1 MFSVSHAI
9 VTHECGFLASGSRMG
24 ICFILHL
31 VRKLFPYLSGTVC
44 VVCVSFADSFFVT
57 FISEIN
63 SVLGYP
69 GGIGVECTLV
79 NICEICS

>member
-1 MFSVSHAI
+1 MQDHD
-9 VTHECGFLASGSRMG
+9 LSGGRAFGRLS
-24 ICFILHL
+24 LHL